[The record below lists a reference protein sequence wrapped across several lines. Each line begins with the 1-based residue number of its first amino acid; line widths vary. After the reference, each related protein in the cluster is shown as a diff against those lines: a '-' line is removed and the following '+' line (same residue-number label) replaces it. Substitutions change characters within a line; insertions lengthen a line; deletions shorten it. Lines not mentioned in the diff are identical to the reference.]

1 MGFVHTECKGSW
13 HTSQQWRSHS
23 IEEGFRSDPAQAVG
37 HCLWGLSPQ
46 SPLSVLLTL
55 FSSAC
60 FGFIPVSSSEL
71 ISFFI
76 GFLPPYQ
83 WQTLKSPLAGDSN
96 SHKSLTLPHFVA
108 INPSV
113 FLAVI
118 FLVFT
123 GFVKWMQLKYLSKY
137 EVLCRGGSHEVSLKP
152 PDDVH
157 VSAGVFVFWS

>member
-1 MGFVHTECKGSW
+1 MEKSQRRGGFSLWSCPGCRTLPLGGYHPGHLSLCCW
-13 HTSQQWRSHS
+13 HSL
-23 IEEGFRSDPAQAVG
+23 AQLFWVYS
-37 HCLWGLSPQ
+37 CLFKWTDKLFYWVP
-46 SPLSVLLTL
+46 PPISV
-55 FSSAC
+55 ANAK
-60 FGFIPVSSSEL
+60 I
-71 ISFFI
+71 
-76 GFLPPYQ
+76 
-83 WQTLKSPLAGDSN
+83 PLAGDRN

-108 INPSV
+108 INQSV

-137 EVLCRGGSHEVSLKP
+137 EALCRGGSHEVSLKP